1 MRWHANLTLI
11 YQKIM
16 KTLIVASSVLLA
28 ATLQNTFGQKPAV
41 MVSNEPGWHKIG
53 EVTANFKMQNESLL
67 VWGADRFSQLKLR
80 VTDAPINIEKLQVIY
95 ESGETEDI
103 DVSSEIEAWG
113 ESKTIELKGDNKEI
127 EKVSFTYKT
136 LPNYRGEKAQVE
148 LYGYKKGNGSDSYR
162 SDRDTDLNN
171 NGKDDRT
178 DANED
183 INKTDRDVDNAVER
197 ADENARDATNDTK
210 HDIKDGAEKVGDKI
224 SEAAG
229 NAKAE
234 INDQF
239 YSGKMGPNGQNIY
252 IDRHSK
258 YYYISDEGKKV
269 YIEKTQLKDRPKRD

>member
-210 HDIKDGAEKVGDKI
+210 RDIKDGAEKVGDKI